1 MVQTS
6 CQDRVQA
13 HALPEQRQ
21 GEKGLF
27 FQQRQGFFAAA
38 KYKERKLFMDE
49 IKVVPYIPDE
59 DYDNPAMVVDFY
71 EFTMANCL
79 FLHGFKNTTL
89 VFDMFFRKNPDNMGY
104 SISAGQRKLTRFLLN
119 YHFNE
124 QDIRWLRT
132 KGMSEEFCE
141 YLHTYKWKGDMYALP
156 EGTVCYPHV
165 QMVRIE
171 CDLVGAILI
180 ETYLLQTMNFHSLIT
195 TKATRVTGLN
205 THTPRSVMEFGTRR
219 AQGESAGNDGAYA
232 AVLGGCIG
240 TANCLAEMKYGSEVK
255 AVGTVAHS
263 FIEFFPTEFDAFKAF
278 ADTYPDSV
286 SLLLDTYNIMESGLP
301 NLIKLDDYLIEKY
314 PNDPNRRVKSARIDS
329 GDLARGSKRLRK
341 ALDAAGKP
349 YIKLVASNGLDERK
363 IANMELYEHAH
374 FDSYGV
380 GENLITSASD
390 PVFGGVYKL
399 VAVKLP
405 DGTYQPKM
413 KCSDSA
419 SKAIIPGKKMPWRLY
434 DENGQAQCDLI
445 AMDGE
450 VIEAGKPVKMVNLD
464 PDAIERT
471 ITITPTKVKRLLVP
485 HILNGELAIELPGIA
500 EKKAYI
506 AKQLTEETWETE
518 LRIEMPHKHYVN
530 MTPAVAECRAKMYS
544 ELHGGKV

>member
-1 MVQTS
+1 M
-6 CQDRVQA
+6 
-13 HALPEQRQ
+13 
-21 GEKGLF
+21 
-27 FQQRQGFFAAA
+27 
-38 KYKERKLFMDE
+38 
-49 IKVVPYIPDE
+49 
-59 DYDNPAMVVDFY
+59 
-71 EFTMANCL
+71 
-79 FLHGFKNTTL
+79 
-89 VFDMFFRKNPDNMGY
+89 
-104 SISAGQRKLTRFLLN
+104 
-119 YHFNE
+119 
-124 QDIRWLRT
+124 
-132 KGMSEEFCE
+132 
-141 YLHTYKWKGDMYALP
+141 
-156 EGTVCYPHV
+156 
-165 QMVRIE
+165 
-171 CDLVGAILI
+171 
-180 ETYLLQTMNFHSLIT
+180 
-195 TKATRVTGLN
+195 
-205 THTPRSVMEFGTRR
+205 
-219 AQGESAGNDGAYA
+219 
-232 AVLGGCIG
+232 LGGCIG
-240 TANCLAEMKYGSEVK
+240 TANCLAEMKFGAEVK

-349 YIKLVASNGLDERK
+349 YIKLVASNGLDEKK

-399 VAVKLP
+399 VAVKKP
-405 DGTYQPKM
+405 DGSYTPKM

-450 VIEAGKPVKMVNLD
+450 VIEPVSRSLWS
-464 PDAIERT
+464 IWIRT
-471 ITITPTKVKRLLVP
+471 PSSAPSPLSPPLCARCWCRIFCAASWPLTCPLLQKRRP
-485 HILNGELAIELPGIA
+485 ILQSSSPRRLGRASCVWNA
-500 EKKAYI
+500 
-506 AKQLTEETWETE
+506 LTSTTS
-518 LRIEMPHKHYVN
+518 
-530 MTPAVAECRAKMYS
+530 T
-544 ELHGGKV
+544 